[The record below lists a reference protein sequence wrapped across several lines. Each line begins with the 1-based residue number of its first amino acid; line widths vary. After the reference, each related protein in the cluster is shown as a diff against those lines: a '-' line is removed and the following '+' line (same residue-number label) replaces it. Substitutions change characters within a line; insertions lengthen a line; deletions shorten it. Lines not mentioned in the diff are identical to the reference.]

1 MSRTPTTR
9 LDEMPLDQMIGAAR
23 ERVDIDGVWSASR
36 QVRVRE
42 GALRR
47 HDVRVRRGHALR
59 RAALVAG
66 GAGLLVLALL
76 TRIAGG
82 STGGSASASAVGN
95 EGASTAPAELGS
107 ETHVARVAGDEQL
120 AALRLGDAG
129 YARD

>member
-1 MSRTPTTR
+1 MSNRPTTP
-9 LDEMPLDQMIGAAR
+9 LDEMIGSAR

-76 TRIAGG
+76 TRVAGG
-82 STGGSASASAVGN
+82 STAASASAASAVGSAIVD

-107 ETHVARVAGDEQL
+107 DAHMASVAPEQI